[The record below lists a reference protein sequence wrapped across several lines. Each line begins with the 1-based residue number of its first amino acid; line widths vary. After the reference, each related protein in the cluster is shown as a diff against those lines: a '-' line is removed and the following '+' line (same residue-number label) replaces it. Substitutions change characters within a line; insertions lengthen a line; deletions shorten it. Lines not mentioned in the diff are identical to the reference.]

1 MALPMTPPA
10 EFDPAHWRD
19 CLQAHY
25 GLSAELQRLDG
36 EYDLN
41 LAVVRDGLRTHV
53 LKVMRP
59 GCQPEFVD
67 MLCKAHAHVRARAAS
82 LPVPDIVP
90 ARDGALFLEVNDAA
104 RTPRLVWLIS
114 HLEGAPYATCVRPGD
129 ALHDRL
135 GETLAQ
141 LDRALQDFA
150 HPALRRPCKWNLLTA
165 EWIETEAA
173 QIESPRDRALVAHI
187 ASRYRRYLQ
196 DRLAALPRQA
206 IHNDLN
212 DYNLMVASRDGTRSI
227 SGIIDFGDM
236 AHAPVVANLA
246 IAAAYA
252 LMGESDP
259 VDALC
264 RLAAGYDRQQRLC
277 DESLALL
284 FPLMLTRLAVSVTN
298 SAIRKREHPDDPYVT
313 ISERPAWAL
322 LHTLSRTPAEWV
334 EARIRL
340 ACGREAHPDDRRIG
354 EWLAALPPAA
364 RAWPLPDA
372 LRAAHR
378 IGSVTEQPALA
389 GDPVRA
395 SATTLAAAWSTLLA
409 ELRQAHCAEALLAC
423 EGDLLWPCGDDDA
436 SHPASCRQAVR
447 LGHTVYAPVG
457 TPVRAPLAGTVHRIT
472 AQASLWHALVLAH
485 AMPDGTPF
493 YTHVGGIA
501 EGSQAFRP
509 GTHVEVGMQLGV
521 IASTPELS
529 DGLGRLHLRLDPSP
543 GVWTAMDGDGDLPDA
558 CDPDASSAWLAR
570 NQGCMSMLGWPRDE
584 VVAEAELRAQWLE
597 RRRACSS
604 ANLRLSY
611 RAPLAMVRGWKQFL
625 LDNEGRAYLDA
636 YNNVPHVGH
645 AHPRVIEAASRQ
657 MRLLNTNTRYVHPS
671 YAEYAEALLTRM
683 PDPLCVCFFVN
694 SGTEANELALRLA
707 RTHTGQRDVIVMDAA
722 YHGNSSTMIDLSPY
736 KHAGPGGQG
745 APDWVQVVPLADSY
759 RGPWR
764 EHTAATGRAYAACLD
779 EAIARIH
786 ACGRGPAAF
795 ISEVFPSV
803 GGQIIPPPD
812 YYRHAYAAVRAAGG
826 MCIADEVQT
835 GLGRIGESFWA
846 FDTQGVIPDIV
857 VLGKPMGNGH
867 PIGAVVTRRDIAD
880 SFANGMEF
888 FSTFGGSTVSCVV
901 GREVLRIVEEEGLQE
916 NARRVGDVV
925 LDGLRTLASRH
936 AIIGDVRGMG
946 LFIGAE
952 LVDDRASRAP
962 ATRQTAHVVNRLREE
977 RILIGSE
984 GPHDNVL
991 KIRPPLCFTMQ
1002 DAEFLLDRLD
1012 RILRER
1018 GSQPASC

>member
-1 MALPMTPPA
+1 MAQPMTSPT
-10 EFDPAHWRD
+10 EFDPAFWRD
-19 CLQAHY
+19 CLQTHY
-25 GLSAELQRLDG
+25 GLTAELLRLDG

-41 LAVVRDGLRTHV
+41 LAVVREGQRTHV

-59 GCQPEFVD
+59 GCPPAFVD

-82 LPVPDIVP
+82 LPVPDILP
-90 ARDGALFLEVNDAA
+90 ARDGALCLEVNDASG
-104 RTPRLVWLIS
+104 TPRLVWLIS

-150 HPALRRPCKWNLLTA
+150 HPALHRPCKWNLLTA
-165 EWIETEAA
+165 EWIADA
-173 QIESPRDRALVAHI
+173 VGHIVSAHGRRLVEHI
-187 ASRYRRYLQ
+187 ASKYRNELQ
-196 DRLAALPRQA
+196 QGLAALPRQA

-212 DYNLMVASRDGTRSI
+212 DYNLMVANRDGTRSI

-252 LMGESDP
+252 LMGEPDP

-298 SAIRKREHPDDPYVT
+298 SAIRKNECPDDPYVT

-334 EARIRL
+334 EARIRQ
-340 ACGREAHPDDRRIG
+340 ACGRDAHRHDRVIG
-354 EWLAALPPAA
+354 QWLAALPAGECA
-364 RAWPLPDA
+364 CPLPEA
-372 LRAAHR
+372 LHSLPR
-378 IGSVTEQPALA
+378 IGSVTEHPALS
-389 GDPVRA
+389 GNPVRA
-395 SATTLAAAWSTLLA
+395 SATALADAWSTLLA

-447 LGHTVYAPVG
+447 LGHIAYASIG

-472 AQASLWHALVLAH
+472 AQTSLAHALVLAH
-485 AMPDGTPF
+485 AMPDGTPY

-501 EGSQAFRP
+501 EIPQAFQP
-509 GTHVEVGMQLGV
+509 GTRVDVGMRLGV
-521 IASTPELS
+521 IAPTTARPG
-529 DGLGRLHLRLDPSP
+529 DLGQLHLRLDPSP
-543 GVWTAMDGDGDLPDA
+543 GVWTAMDGDDDLPDA
-558 CDPDASSAWLAR
+558 CDPDAAPTWIAR
-570 NQGCMSMLGWPRDE
+570 SRGCMSMLGLQRE
-584 VVAEAELRAQWLE
+584 QAEAEAQQREAWIA
-597 RRRACSS
+597 RRKACSS

-671 YAEYAEALLTRM
+671 YAEYAEALLARM
-683 PDPLCVCFFVN
+683 PNPLSVCFFVN

-707 RTHTGQRDVIVMDAA
+707 RTHTGQRDVIVMDVA

-764 EHTAATGRAYAACLD
+764 EHTAATGRAYAACVD

-826 MCIADEVQT
+826 VCIADEVQT

-901 GREVLRIVEEEGLQE
+901 GREVLRIVEEEGLQQ
-916 NARRVGDVV
+916 NARQVGDAV
-925 LDGLRTLASRH
+925 LGGLRTLASRH

-952 LVDDRASRAP
+952 LVDDRATRAP

-991 KIRPPLCFTMQ
+991 KIRPPLCFTIQ
-1002 DAEFLLDRLD
+1002 DADFLLDRLD

-1018 GSQPASC
+1018 GSQPTSA